1 VCFRE
6 MPAYKAKIFLKEEKG
21 FVASLEG
28 IILALAFRMLVLFL
42 ASVIVYR
49 LWQVL
54 TNTGN

>member
-1 VCFRE
+1 